1 MHWILTFILGF
12 IAGAG
17 VFLIWLFRLAA
28 RIEDKQRQ
36 ERVDALTG
44 KKREENHK

>member
-36 ERVDALTG
+36 AQVDALTG
-44 KKREENHK
+44 NKNNKI

>member
-36 ERVDALTG
+36 AQVDALTG
-44 KKREENHK
+44 NKKSGG